1 MLVVMNDIY
10 EPFCPLSK
18 GGIMLSIQND
28 KEKIN
33 YLIEKL
39 IKNAENLYLKI
50 YYIYGVVAQ
59 W

>member
-10 EPFCPLSK
+10 EPFCPLSR
-18 GGIMLSIQND
+18 GGIILSIQNE

-39 IKNAENLYLKI
+39 IKNEF
-50 YYIYGVVAQ
+50 
-59 W
+59 